1 MVEIKL
7 ISADELRRRQD
18 EYISKFD
25 DTQMQHIIVTLNDAY
40 KKPERYKTY
49 DMISEHNIA
58 KLRNAG
64 YKVEYMG
71 SQIDSYYYKVSW

>member
-40 KKPERYKTY
+40 KRPERYKTY

-58 KLRNAG
+58 KLRERG

-71 SQIDSYYYKVSW
+71 SQIDGYYYKVSW

>member
-1 MVEIKL
+1 MRLMRAE
-7 ISADELRRRQD
+7 ELRRKQD

-25 DTQMQHIIVTLNDAY
+25 DTQMQHIIATLNDAY

-49 DMISEHNIA
+49 DMISEHNIV
-58 KLRNAG
+58 KLRRAG

-71 SQIDSYYYKVSW
+71 SQINDYYKVSW